1 MLTVLQIVAYLLWIV
16 RWVVVAQV
24 ILSLLISF
32 NVVNTYNDF
41 VASLWKALNALTE
54 PLYRPIRKIL
64 SDTGGIDFSPAVVL
78 ILLVIVG
85 EIILPSVAESL
96 VAAPQ
101 LAG

>member
-1 MLTVLQIVAYLLWIV
+1 MLTVLQIIAYLLWIV

-41 VASLWKALNALTE
+41 VGSLWKALTALTE
-54 PLYRPIRKIL
+54 PLYRPIRRVL
-64 SDTGGIDFSPAVVL
+64 PDTGGIDFSPAVVL
-78 ILLVIVG
+78 ILLVIIG

-96 VAAPQ
+96 VAAP
-101 LAG
+101 AM